1 MAAAI
6 TEAILKTIA
15 GAPDVLALLSP
26 DWLTPGAS
34 VCSTGRQLR
43 LFAPVQ
49 TSTGVSVTGSLVGSD
64 VDGTQLRLFESVQT
78 STGLSVVGATVVAGT
93 QLRLLLPE
101 QTSTGASVVVDT
113 GVVVQTL
120 HGRQES
126 DVRLF
131 VS

>member
-1 MAAAI
+1 VA
-6 TEAILKTIA
+6 
-15 GAPDVLALLSP
+15 
-26 DWLTPGAS
+26 
-34 VCSTGRQLR
+34 
-43 LFAPVQ
+43 
-49 TSTGVSVTGSLVGSD
+49 GSLVGSD
-64 VDGTQLRLFESVQT
+64 VDGTQLRLFEPVQT
-78 STGLSVVGATVVAGT
+78 STGLSVVGVTVVAGT

-101 QTSTGASVVVDT
+101 QTSTGTSVVIGT